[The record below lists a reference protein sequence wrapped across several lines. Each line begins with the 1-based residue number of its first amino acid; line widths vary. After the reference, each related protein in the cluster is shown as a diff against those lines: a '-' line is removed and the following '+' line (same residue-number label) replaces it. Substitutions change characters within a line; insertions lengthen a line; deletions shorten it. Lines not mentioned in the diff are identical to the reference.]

1 MTQIHD
7 QGTSS
12 LWQNVGSAVS
22 GWMRG
27 LSSAFENAR
36 ARSALRS
43 EFDRLDQAGEL
54 DHVLND
60 IGLSRYQ
67 LPTLYRNHS
76 GSARRLADM
85 LKRLRIEVS
94 PRAQNGL
101 EMRAIQ
107 RTCLL
112 CAVSGRCDRWVKS
125 DSGEDPHEF
134 CPNGLAFDQM
144 VITGEASYNPK
155 P

>member
-1 MTQIHD
+1 MTQIHN
-7 QGTSS
+7 QEANGFWQTVGT
-12 LWQNVGSAVS
+12 AVS
-22 GWMRG
+22 GWAG
-27 LSSAFENAR
+27 NLAGAFENAR

-60 IGLSRYQ
+60 IGLSRYE
-67 LPTLYRNHS
+67 LPTLYRNHA

-94 PRAQNGL
+94 PRAQNGA

-112 CAVSGRCDRWVKS
+112 CAVSGRCDRWLKS
-125 DSGEDPHEF
+125 ETGEDPHEF

-144 VITGEASYNPK
+144 VIAGEATYNQK
-155 P
+155 S